1 MPLLEIT
8 AEEARVGVEAL
19 GNDLACLLTDFSV
32 AMEVRAV
39 LGHIGLV
46 TVADLSNYEAEETKF
61 RDAMAKDIGLVTDS
75 PKARISMGRLVE
87 AWKSGRNR
95 LKAQDDEAAVAR
107 AQGRAAPLP
116 DTTFSSMRRGWQNL
130 NGDRGDHVFPSRY
143 YVNRRLRQLETG
155 ELRAEKLTEV
165 VTVLEG
171 GDEEDD
177 REVDLIVTATA
188 LRAQRKTV
196 TVNYPANPEQLRH
209 RVDLMQIH
217 WDLVLARHS
226 DRRLFVAYDRG
237 MWDRYVKHLL
247 GDEVYQYRARGQGL
261 QWGDLLE
268 YEFRIRCKAIE
279 WVNKGERNLTQ
290 ALHDAM
296 RDPDLKQLH
305 FTLPLITSGKR
316 DVAAAQL
323 TPNSESDGRLRQEIK
338 KLRQELDSVKNRPPQ
353 TAASS
358 SRDEYRQP
366 TPKGGKK
373 GKGKGGKGKAAG
385 VEAFKAIKA
394 KERLMTS
401 LPNNG
406 GRICYF
412 FNIGNCTSPSCT
424 FQHVCARCGR
434 YGHCVLDSD
443 KCNQAP
449 IPK

>member
-1 MPLLEIT
+1 MPLIEIT
-8 AEEARVGVEAL
+8 VEESRAGMAAL
-19 GNDLACLLTDFSV
+19 NNDLACLLTDCQV
-32 AMEVRAV
+32 PVEVRAV

-46 TVADLSNYEAEETKF
+46 SITDLTNYESDEQRF
-61 RDAMAKDIGLVTDS
+61 RDAMVKDIGLELDG

-95 LKAQDDEAAVAR
+95 LKVQDDEAAIAR
-107 AQGRAAPLP
+107 AQGRPAPLP
-116 DTTFSSMRRGWQNL
+116 ESSFSSMRRGWQSQH
-130 NGDRGDHVFPSRY
+130 GDRRDHVFPSRY

-196 TVNYPANPEQLRH
+196 TVPLPANPEQLRH
-209 RVDLMQIH
+209 RVDLMQIQ

-237 MWDRYVKHLL
+237 VWDRYVKHLL

-261 QWGDLLE
+261 QWVDLLE
-268 YEFRIRCKAIE
+268 YEHRIRCKAIE
-279 WVNKGERNLTQ
+279 WVNKGERTLSE
-290 ALHDAM
+290 ALGLAM
-296 RDPDLKQLH
+296 VDPDLKQLH
-305 FTLPLITSGKR
+305 FTLPLVTSGKR
-316 DVAAAQL
+316 DAGGAQL
-323 TPNSESDGRLRQEIK
+323 TPNSESDGRLQQEIK
-338 KLRQELDSVKNRPPQ
+338 KLRQELNAVKNRPAQ
-353 TAASS
+353 RASS
-358 SRDEYRQP
+358 SHEGNTPQP
-366 TPKGGKK
+366 AKGGRKGKSKGGKPR
-373 GKGKGGKGKAAG
+373 ATG

-394 KERLMTS
+394 KERLLTT

-412 FNIGNCTSPSCT
+412 YNLGHCQRGNDCT
-424 FQHVCARCGR
+424 FQHACARCGKH
-434 YGHCVLDSD
+434 GHCVLDAS
-443 KCNQAP
+443 CGQEP
-449 IPK
+449 VPK